1 MPSSQ
6 TGLLA
11 GAGITTDDAAEK
23 SGVKT
28 PLLRTV
34 HLRSVSIRYG
44 TAALLATAALIAS
57 LGLQHFFAFPYPLL
71 LLFFGAVM
79 VSAWIGGMG
88 AGLFAVLLS
97 TLFVDYFFVPPFYSW
112 QVSTTAETYFVSFVV
127 CALVASWISSAKKG
141 CGEALQK
148 ARDQLE
154 IKVSERSAALMQT
167 QAELAHLS
175 RTLSMVELTA
185 SIAHEINQPLAAVVA
200 NGHACIQWL
209 SGTPPNLE
217 KLASARNALFRME
230 LVLAMYWGEFG
241 LCSEKSSRR
250 SNGWT

>member
-1 MPSSQ
+1 LSIISSCPPSIPGRSAQ
-6 TGLLA
+6 PLKPTLYRSSFVRWSRVGSA
-11 GAGITTDDAAEK
+11 RPRKGAGK
-23 SGVKT
+23 
-28 PLLRTV
+28 
-34 HLRSVSIRYG
+34 
-44 TAALLATAALIAS
+44 
-57 LGLQHFFAFPYPLL
+57 
-71 LLFFGAVM
+71 
-79 VSAWIGGMG
+79 
-88 AGLFAVLLS
+88 
-97 TLFVDYFFVPPFYSW
+97 
-112 QVSTTAETYFVSFVV
+112 
-127 CALVASWISSAKKG
+127 
-141 CGEALQK
+141 ALQK

-175 RTLSMVELTA
+175 RTLSIVELTA